1 MSGEVDRSAD
11 DSETTGSPL
20 WAKVGTVIV
29 GLVLVGFIAL
39 LATRDDE
46 AGSGVSRLLGR
57 AVPELEGTTLDGGS
71 FDIDAARGRWVLV
84 NFFASWCVPC
94 EVEHPELVDFS
105 ERHDDGSAVVVS
117 VLMGDTPE
125 NGRAFFDLRGGDWPV
140 IIDAD
145 SAPARFSVPQVPETF
160 LVSPSGL
167 VAGHWTTDFTA
178 DSADEIIQA
187 LS

>member
-1 MSGEVDRSAD
+1 MNDDGDAD
-11 DSETTGSPL
+11 DIESAGSPL
-20 WAKVGTVIV
+20 WAKIGTVIV

-46 AGSGVSRLLGR
+46 AGSGASRLLGR
-57 AVPELEGTTLDGGS
+57 AVPELEGSTLDGRS

-84 NFFASWCVPC
+84 NFFASWCIPC
-94 EVEHPELVDFS
+94 EVEHPELVEFS
-105 ERHDDGSAVVVS
+105 ERHDDGSALVVS
-117 VLMGDTPE
+117 VLVGDTPE
-125 NGRAFFDLRGGDWPV
+125 NAEAFFDLRGGDWPV

-160 LVSPSGL
+160 LVAPSGR
-167 VAGHWTTDFTA
+167 VAGHWTTDLTA
-178 DSADEIIQA
+178 DSVDDIIEA